1 MAAGAIR
8 FHGYIS
14 WLPDRDRQ
22 RQTETD
28 RDRQTRTELRKQNYS
43 WSWAVVVRMITPSEL
58 TWPSHCIAVKHGGF
72 LSNQWLCLSGYAE

>member
-28 RDRQTRTELRKQNYS
+28 RDRQTRTELRKQHYRRHKLEARACKEDDS
-43 WSWAVVVRMITPSEL
+43 T
-58 TWPSHCIAVKHGGF
+58 
-72 LSNQWLCLSGYAE
+72 

>member
-28 RDRQTRTELRKQNYS
+28 RHGQNSESNITEDIN
-43 WSWAVVVRMITPSEL
+43 
-58 TWPSHCIAVKHGGF
+58 
-72 LSNQWLCLSGYAE
+72 